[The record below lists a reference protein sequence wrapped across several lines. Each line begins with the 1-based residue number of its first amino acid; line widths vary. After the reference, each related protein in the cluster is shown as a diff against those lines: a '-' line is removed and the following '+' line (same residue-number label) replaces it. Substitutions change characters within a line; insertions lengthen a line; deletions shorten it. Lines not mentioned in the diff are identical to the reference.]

1 MRPLSVLPVAA
12 LILLWG
18 LALWLWPE
26 LPETIPLH
34 FDGGGQPDRF
44 GARTPLNW
52 FLLPGLATLFV
63 LLFAF
68 VMPPW
73 IASLARSDSPYLS
86 MPQRA
91 ELSRLAPEARVRAV
105 EPVASM
111 LIVLAAEVTLLFAV
125 LLYGTA
131 QVARGSWNALPTA
144 MVFGTLGVLLSTTV
158 LWLPFLGRGVR
169 RELERAR
176 R

>member
-12 LILLWG
+12 LILMWG

-34 FDGGGQPDRF
+34 FDGSGTPDRF

-52 FLLPGLATLFV
+52 FLLPGIASLFV
-63 LLFAF
+63 VLFAL

-73 IASLARSDSPYLS
+73 IASLARRDSPYLNV
-86 MPQRA
+86 PQRA
-91 ELSRLAPEARVRAV
+91 EFSQLTPEARVRAV
-105 EPVASM
+105 EPVVNM
-111 LIVLAAEVTLLFAV
+111 LIVLATEVTLLFA
-125 LLYGTA
+125 LLQYGTF
-131 QVARGSWNALPTA
+131 QVARGAWVTLPTA
-144 MVFGTLGVLLSTTV
+144 MMFGTLGVLIATAV

-176 R
+176 N